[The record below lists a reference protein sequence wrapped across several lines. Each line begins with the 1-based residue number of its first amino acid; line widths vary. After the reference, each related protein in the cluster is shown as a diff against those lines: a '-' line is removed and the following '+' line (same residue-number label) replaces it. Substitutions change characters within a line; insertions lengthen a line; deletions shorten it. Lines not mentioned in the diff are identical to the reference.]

1 MNERVCN
8 DALVMLGEGFAKH
21 RVMLGHLDLGSPPR
35 PAGGP
40 AGRVPDKLIPEP
52 LKPGLVGH
60 VAQLLGGVE
69 FARREQHDP
78 LDYLGTIGPID
89 CQDGICSAMLLPGDA
104 LSWGRADGMALVQ
117 LLHQA
122 LGLLGL
128 DVAAGIAAVA
138 FRDAIEDSR

>member
-1 MNERVCN
+1 MRCMISRMMLKNAN
-8 DALVMLGEGFAKH
+8 VMVLDSPTN
-21 RVMLGHLDLGSPPR
+21 HLDLESIQ
-35 PAGGP
+35 A
-40 AGRVPDKLIPEP
+40 
-52 LKPGLVGH
+52 
-60 VAQLLGGVE
+60 
-69 FARREQHDP
+69 FN
-78 LDYLGTIGPID
+78 